1 MKPLFIML
9 VSFCMLCSWSN
20 TNIEVLL
27 KDAKSFDEQ
36 HKEEL
41 ALKKFR
47 EVLQIAPD
55 NLTALCGAS
64 INSVRVGN
72 REKNDDKKRELFE
85 DGLSFA
91 KKAISIN
98 SQSDE
103 ANFCMAAALGR
114 KAESLGAKEKLS
126 LAKEIK
132 KYADKCVQINS
143 SHAGGHH
150 IIGRWHH
157 RFSNLSFFEKAAANT
172 LFGGIPNEV
181 SVEKGLYH
189 LKKAC
194 ELKPTFILYLYDYA
208 VALNDADKEEE
219 ALAILKKAV
228 SLKSQTPDDSENL
241 NKCRD
246 LIYDI
251 Q

>member
-1 MKPLFIML
+1 M
-9 VSFCMLCSWSN
+9 
-20 TNIEVLL
+20 
-27 KDAKSFDEQ
+27 
-36 HKEEL
+36 
-41 ALKKFR
+41 
-47 EVLQIAPD
+47 
-55 NLTALCGAS
+55 
-64 INSVRVGN
+64 
-72 REKNDDKKRELFE
+72 
-85 DGLSFA
+85 
-91 KKAISIN
+91 
-98 SQSDE
+98 
-103 ANFCMAAALGR
+103 
-114 KAESLGAKEKLS
+114 
-126 LAKEIK
+126 
-132 KYADKCVQINS
+132 
-143 SHAGGHH
+143 
-150 IIGRWHH
+150 
-157 RFSNLSFFEKAAANT
+157 
-172 LFGGIPNEV
+172 